1 MRLTWQ
7 AMTFI
12 ISLIENQ
19 TDFYLE
25 TPHHCQLCS
34 SHQNSTFSDLNDGA
48 KDDLSRLKT
57 CVSFRK
63 GQVIIHEG
71 ARPQGVYCIHRGKV
85 KLYTMGTEGKE
96 QIIRFITNGELI
108 GYRSLLS
115 DEAISASAT
124 ALEDTFACYIP
135 KSSFFKVIEEN
146 PKFSLDLLK
155 MSCHELGEAGKMITS
170 LAQKNVKERLAEILL
185 ILRTTFGEDEE
196 GYLDISLTREE
207 IANMVG
213 TATESVIRLISEL
226 KKEGYISSKGKRI
239 AVSDHLAL
247 RQIANIFE

>member
-1 MRLTWQ
+1 MCL
-7 AMTFI
+7 
-12 ISLIENQ
+12 
-19 TDFYLE
+19 
-25 TPHHCQLCS
+25 
-34 SHQNSTFSDLNDGA
+34 SHQKSTFSDLSNDA
-48 KDDLSRLKT
+48 KDELSRLKT

-135 KSSFFKVIEEN
+135 KSSFFKVIEDN
-146 PKFSLDLLK
+146 PKFSLKLLK

-185 ILRTTFGEDEE
+185 ILRATFGEDEE

-239 AVSDHLAL
+239 AVSDRSAL
-247 RQIANIFE
+247 QQIANIFE

>member
-1 MRLTWQ
+1 M
-7 AMTFI
+7 
-12 ISLIENQ
+12 
-19 TDFYLE
+19 E
-25 TPHHCQLCS
+25 TPHNCQFCS
-34 SHQNSTFSDLNDGA
+34 SQVNSAFADLPNSA
-48 KDDLSRLKT
+48 KDNLSRLKT

-71 ARPQGVYCIHRGKV
+71 ARPQGVYCIHKGKV

-96 QIIRFITNGELI
+96 QIIKFITNGQLI

-115 DEAISASAT
+115 DEPISASAT
-124 ALEDTFACYIP
+124 ALEDTFACYIL
-135 KSSFFKVIEEN
+135 KSAFFKVIEDN
-146 PKFSLDLLK
+146 PKFSLELLK
-155 MSCHELGEAGKMITS
+155 LSCHELGEAGKMITS

-185 ILRTTFGEDEE
+185 ILRATFGEDED

-226 KKEGYISSKGKRI
+226 KKEGYITSKGKRI
-239 AVSDHLAL
+239 ALADKRAL
-247 RQIANIFE
+247 QQIASIFE

>member
-1 MRLTWQ
+1 MCL
-7 AMTFI
+7 
-12 ISLIENQ
+12 
-19 TDFYLE
+19 
-25 TPHHCQLCS
+25 
-34 SHQNSTFSDLNDGA
+34 SHQKSTFSELSNDA
-48 KDDLSRLKT
+48 KDELSRLKT

-71 ARPQGVYCIHRGKV
+71 ARPQGVYCIHNGKV

-146 PKFSLDLLK
+146 PKFSLKLLK

-185 ILRTTFGEDEE
+185 ILRATFGEDEE
-196 GYLDISLTREE
+196 GYLNISLTREE

-239 AVSDHLAL
+239 AVADRSAL
-247 RQIANIFE
+247 QQIANIFE

>member
-1 MRLTWQ
+1 
-7 AMTFI
+7 
-12 ISLIENQ
+12 
-19 TDFYLE
+19 LE
-25 TPHHCQLCS
+25 APHHCQTCI
-34 SHQNSTFSDLNDGA
+34 SHQKSTFSDLPSDA

-96 QIIRFITNGELI
+96 QIIRFMTNGELI

-115 DEAISASAT
+115 DEPISASAT

-146 PKFSLDLLK
+146 PKFSLKLLK
-155 MSCHELGEAGKMITS
+155 LSCHELGEAGKMITS

-185 ILRTTFGEDEE
+185 ILRATFGEDEE

-213 TATESVIRLISEL
+213 TAT
-226 KKEGYISSKGKRI
+226 
-239 AVSDHLAL
+239 
-247 RQIANIFE
+247 

>member
-1 MRLTWQ
+1 MCL
-7 AMTFI
+7 
-12 ISLIENQ
+12 
-19 TDFYLE
+19 
-25 TPHHCQLCS
+25 
-34 SHQNSTFSDLNDGA
+34 SHQKSTFSDLSNDA
-48 KDDLSRLKT
+48 KDELSRLKT
-57 CVSFRK
+57 CVSFLK

-146 PKFSLDLLK
+146 PKFSLKLLK

-185 ILRTTFGEDEE
+185 ILRATFGEDEE

-239 AVSDHLAL
+239 AVSDRSAL
-247 RQIANIFE
+247 QQIANIFE

>member
-1 MRLTWQ
+1 M
-7 AMTFI
+7 
-12 ISLIENQ
+12 
-19 TDFYLE
+19 E
-25 TPHHCQLCS
+25 TPHHCQTCL
-34 SHQNSTFSDLNDGA
+34 SHQKSTFSDLPDSA

-124 ALEDTFACYIP
+124 ALEDTYACYIP

-185 ILRTTFGEDEE
+185 ILRTTFGEDDE

-239 AVSDHLAL
+239 AVSDGVAL

>member
-1 MRLTWQ
+1 
-7 AMTFI
+7 MTFI
-12 ISLIENQ
+12 ISLDNKLNRK
-19 TDFYLE
+19 FLE
-25 TPHHCQLCS
+25 TPHHCQMCL
-34 SHQNSTFSDLNDGA
+34 SHQKSTFSDLSNDA
-48 KDDLSRLKT
+48 KDELSRLKT

-71 ARPQGVYCIHRGKV
+71 ARPQGVYCIHNGKV

-146 PKFSLDLLK
+146 PKFSLKLLK

-185 ILRTTFGEDEE
+185 ILRATFGEDEE
-196 GYLDISLTREE
+196 GYLNISLTREE

-239 AVSDHLAL
+239 AVADRSAL
-247 RQIANIFE
+247 QQIANIFE